1 MSSFIWLP
9 LTKKGGEKSS
19 EELKTAFAKKGC
31 KPSQTKPHWP
41 SPGPRLVAA
50 VKQKDWSVR
59 GFPHWLPPAVFRHFR
74 QLKQTQLPQFWHP
87 QQQHLFIF
95 PLSLYLFASSH
106 SFYSAFFSVCVL
118 FIWLFIYSAQF
129 NQVADWVACSLAC
142 SPWSVGA
149 RVCVCRQ
156 KWFPLLWLHFDCC

>member
-19 EELKTAFAKKGC
+19 EELKAAFAKKGC

-41 SPGPRLVAA
+41 SPGPRLAAA

-59 GFPHWLPPAVFRHFR
+59 GFPHWLPPAVCRHFR
-74 QLKQTQLPQFWHP
+74 QLKQTQLPQFGIPSNSIYSFFHC
-87 QQQHLFIF
+87 LFIF
-95 PLSLYLFASSH
+95 LLLLIPSTPP
-106 SFYSAFFSVCVL
+106 FSPCVL

-142 SPWSVGA
+142 FPWSVGA

-156 KWFPLLWLHFDCC
+156 KWLPLLWLHFDCC